1 MIMELPEK
9 IDAPEAINIEECAS
23 VTLDQQPEP
32 EQPEQENRKDEPITR
47 DQLMATV
54 KAIAETDGADI
65 STDDVA
71 RIKQQF
77 YTLHNEAIRKSK
89 AEFVEAGNAP
99 EAFTPAEDPME
110 VEFKACLSRIRE
122 KKAEYRAR
130 VEAEQLKNFELKRNI
145 IAELEKMAADT
156 DTVNLHYQRV
166 KDLQNEFKSIGDV
179 PATEATHLWKAYQ
192 DAVEHFYDQW
202 KVNKELRDYDF
213 KKNLSEKQL
222 LIDEAVAL
230 AGEEDV
236 ITAFRRLQ
244 DLHAKWRDVGPV
256 AKELREE
263 IWTRF
268 KDASAEVSKRYQAH
282 FEARKAVERQNEDA
296 KKAIIESIE
305 ALDFSAPRTFAQWD
319 AMTRTI
325 IDAQSQWKTIGF
337 ASRKTNN
344 ALFTRFRQLCG
355 EFFAKKAEFFQ
366 KMKNDLAENL
376 AKKTAL
382 AEKAEALAEST
393 DWKKTTEQIAALQKE
408 WRTIG
413 AVTRKHSDAVWQRFI
428 KACDTFFD
436 RKKKATS
443 GVRKAELANLDA
455 KREIIEKLNALNS
468 TDDTTPRD
476 EAVALIHQLRTNWQ
490 GIGHVPFKE
499 KDKLQETYRELVG
512 ALFEKFDVKEH
523 RARLESFEA
532 GLEAAGSDP
541 QKLSR
546 ERDRL
551 LRTYEQRRQELNTY
565 ENNLGFLTSTSKNGN
580 SLIHDMERKMQRLRE
595 DIEQIQRKIA
605 IVDSKSK

>member
-344 ALFTRFRQLCG
+344 ALFTRFRQLCD

-413 AVTRKHSDAVWQRFI
+413 AVTRKHSDAVWQRCI

>member
-344 ALFTRFRQLCG
+344 ALFTRFRQLCD

-468 TDDTTPRD
+468 TNDTTPRD

>member
-1 MIMELPEK
+1 MELPEK

-344 ALFTRFRQLCG
+344 ALFTRFRQLCD

>member
-344 ALFTRFRQLCG
+344 ALFTRFRQLCD

-551 LRTYEQRRQELNTY
+551 LRTYEQRRQELNPY

>member
-344 ALFTRFRQLCG
+344 ALFTRFRQLCD

-366 KMKNDLAENL
+366 KMKNDLAANL

>member
-54 KAIAETDGADI
+54 KAIAETDGAGI

-110 VEFKACLSRIRE
+110 IEFKACLSRIRE

-325 IDAQSQWKTIGF
+325 IDAQTQWKTIGF

-344 ALFTRFRQLCG
+344 ALFTRFRQLCD

-443 GVRKAELANLDA
+443 GVRKAELANLEA